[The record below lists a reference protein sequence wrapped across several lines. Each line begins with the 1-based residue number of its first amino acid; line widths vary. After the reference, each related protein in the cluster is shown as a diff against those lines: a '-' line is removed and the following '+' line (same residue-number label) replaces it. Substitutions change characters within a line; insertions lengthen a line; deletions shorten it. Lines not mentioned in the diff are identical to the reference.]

1 MHRSFKPS
9 RSSGGSAVAKTR
21 FEIAQPVIEAE
32 LAKPY
37 AYGTADCFM
46 FGCRVADAFDPARKM
61 VKTYSGSYKTLTGAQ
76 RALRRRGF
84 KSLAELFVVHLEPCA
99 PSEAQTGDLVIL
111 QLADGEHVGA
121 CVGLKFITKTERGRS
136 LHDVSAVK
144 AAFRT

>member
-1 MHRSFKPS
+1 M
-9 RSSGGSAVAKTR
+9 AKTR

-37 AYGTADCFM
+37 AYGVADCFM
-46 FGCRVADAFDPARKM
+46 FGCRMADAFDGSRGM
-61 VKTYSGSYKTLTGAQ
+61 VATYGGSYKTLTGAQ

-84 KSLAELFVVHLEPCA
+84 TSLVEFFSTHLEQCA
-99 PSEAQTGDLVIL
+99 PGAAQIGDLAVI
-111 QLADGEHVGA
+111 QLADGEHVGV

>member
-1 MHRSFKPS
+1 M
-9 RSSGGSAVAKTR
+9 AKTR

-37 AYGTADCFM
+37 AYGVADCFV
-46 FGCRVADAFDPARKM
+46 FGCRIADAFDPSRNI
-61 VKTYSGSYKTLTGAQ
+61 VGTYGGVYRTLLGAQ
-76 RALRRRGF
+76 RALQRRGYI
-84 KSLAELFVVHLEPCA
+84 SLVQFFEAHLVRCA

-121 CVGLKFITKTERGRS
+121 CIAGRFITKTDRGRS
-136 LHDVSAVK
+136 LHDLSAVK